1 MLCIAAD
8 NIWISLFIIVTMS
21 AFTIVVGKLPFHR
34 YVAFLSIPLTFI
46 IMGSIAIAVDFG
58 RNPMGIFCLNFGW
71 FYFYVSKVNL
81 IKAASVILKALG
93 AMSTM
98 YMLTLSTSTDEIIT
112 VLRRMHI
119 PKIIIEL
126 MNMIYRFIFIIMDA
140 QSKMHNSAQSRLGYI
155 DFKTSVYTF
164 GNIASNLFIVS
175 LKKANAYYNALESR
189 GYNGELLFLEEEKK
203 CKVAHMILAIVYV
216 ATLVLIWI
224 CG

>member
-1 MLCIAAD
+1 
-8 NIWISLFIIVTMS
+8 MS